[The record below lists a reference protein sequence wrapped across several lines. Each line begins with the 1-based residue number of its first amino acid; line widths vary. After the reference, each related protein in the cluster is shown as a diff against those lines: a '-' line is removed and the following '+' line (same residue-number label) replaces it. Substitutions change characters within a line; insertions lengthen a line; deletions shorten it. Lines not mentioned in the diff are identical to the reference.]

1 MWIFRGFFVDSFKK
15 TEVEFWGFVDFSWIF
30 RGFVGGFFV
39 DSLKTLWIFHG
50 FGWWIYPGFGVD
62 LGWIPWISF
71 VEEMGDSVQDFR

>member
-1 MWIFRGFFVDSFKK
+1 MDSFKK

-39 DSLKTLWIFHG
+39 DFSWIHLKPCGFFMDSWGGFTLDLG
-50 FGWWIYPGFGVD
+50 WIYLD
-62 LGWIPWISF
+62 LGWIPWIFF